1 MNGSSRAG
9 VGWDGAGQEWDGMW
23 RGRVGLGQQ
32 WGRELEQRPGGG
44 GGGRSGKVMVHY
56 KTNKI
61 NISLILCYFLV
72 FLV

>member
-1 MNGSSRAG
+1 M
-9 VGWDGAGQEWDGMW
+9 GQ
-23 RGRVGLGQQ
+23 GRVGLGQQ
-32 WGRELEQRPGGG
+32 WGRELEQGPGGG

>member
-1 MNGSSRAG
+1 M
-9 VGWDGAGQEWDGMW
+9 GQ
-23 RGRVGLGQQ
+23 GRVGLGQQ
-32 WGRELEQRPGGG
+32 SGRELEQGPGCG

-56 KTNKI
+56 WTSKI